1 MLDQSESHPKSYL
14 PTDDRPPLAGP
25 EAQDTASSDA
35 SPSSP
40 TLQRNQKNKLTMILL
55 ALLVSV
61 LSFGLA
67 AGVYFSKQ
75 SQDKRSQASGHAG
88 DKYSMRER
96 FGFGFATQICDDADP
111 NSPCEKNLSSFP
123 DYKQLGAGWYFDWS
137 WGKGEKGG
145 PYPGLE
151 WLALVGGWNSS
162 NDDKI
167 ETTICDSV
175 RREVKAHPEKY
186 PAGMRWSV
194 GNEIGYDDGRNDQ
207 MYAQAFAAWKRCLK
221 SIDPSFQVGTGAIIQ
236 PDLRTTGAHQIV
248 CVGKDDY
255 SSGYNYFKRYMK
267 KLRQMGKDEGNES
280 KYLPDFV
287 LMHGYTMCNG
297 ASGPNNGNER
307 NVELLKRAMRDY
319 RQAMKEVGL
328 QRKDLIIKEYS
339 PLHTYDVNTLK
350 NYMTAT
356 VDFLANAKDQNLGNP
371 DDNYRLVQKW
381 AWFVFNDAN
390 YDGDAHKSA
399 NVALFDK
406 NSRRIKELGKHYQQL
421 VAKYTKDEPTP
432 TKTKATPTVMPS
444 PTQVAL
450 SPTPITGDI
459 VVDKDQVVVEAEAFD
474 KKYQSDSQQRI
485 KIKEAATASFGKY
498 LEIWDRNYNSN
509 EIRKRTWVQYSF
521 KVEQAGNY
529 KVYVRYQTPD
539 YAHDSAYYQFDNA
552 AAKTMWLPVN
562 QDKWGWYVIKTY
574 LNSGD
579 HTLTLG
585 PREPGVKF
593 DVLVIAPAEV
603 KFQDP
608 TKFSATP
615 TPTRQ
620 TLPPV
625 TTAPSTPTPA
635 EHPGPPVYPLNQKI
649 EFESCKQAEP
659 LCGADVLV
667 KAVAGSQAVQFNPQL
682 ANQYG
687 YNPNAPS
694 VSYKFKTSPDK
705 SGYWL
710 LLKANGQSWESDSV
724 FVKIDD
730 NKEFSLSL
738 PHQLEWKRIWVNI
751 PYKPEHTITFTMRES
766 GAILDAF
773 SISTSAVFPK

>member
-1 MLDQSESHPKSYL
+1 
-14 PTDDRPPLAGP
+14 
-25 EAQDTASSDA
+25 
-35 SPSSP
+35 
-40 TLQRNQKNKLTMILL
+40 MILL
-55 ALLVSV
+55 VLLVGV

-96 FGFGFATQICDDADP
+96 FGFGFATQICDDTDP

-236 PDLRTTGAHQIV
+236 PDLRSTGAHQIV

-255 SSGYNYFKRYMK
+255 SSGYNYFKRYIK

-287 LMHGYTMCNG
+287 MMHGYTMCNG
-297 ASGPNNGNER
+297 ASGPNSGNER
-307 NVELLKRAMRDY
+307 NVELFKRAMRDY

-390 YDGDAHKSA
+390 YSGNANQSA

-406 NSRRIKELGKHYQQL
+406 NSRRIKELGQNYKQL
-421 VAKYTKDEPTP
+421 IAKYANGEPTL
-432 TKTKATPTVMPS
+432 TQVRVTPTSPIPTTTPSQTRAAPS
-444 PTQVAL
+444 PTLMAGDVMVDRDQVA
-450 SPTPITGDI
+450 
-459 VVDKDQVVVEAEAFD
+459 VEAEAFN
-474 KKYQSDSQQRI
+474 KKHVVENIPTLPTEYQVQTLTD
-485 KIKEAATASFGKY
+485 ETASGGRYLYFGFSNFDITQVDK
-498 LEIWDRNYNSN
+498 LVWTRYNFSV
-509 EIRKRTWVQYSF
+509 KRS
-521 KVEQAGNY
+521 GNY
-529 KVYVRYQTPD
+529 KIYVRYKARD
-539 YAHDSAYYQFDNA
+539 YNFDSAFYKIDSSGY
-552 AAKTMWLPVN
+552 KTMWLPVGGDN
-562 QDKWGWYVIKTY
+562 WRWYVIKTY
-574 LNSGD
+574 LTKGRHS
-579 HTLTLG
+579 LTLA
-585 PREPGVKF
+585 PREIATF
-593 DVLVIAPAEV
+593 DVLVIVPAEV

-608 TKFSATP
+608 TRILPTP
-615 TPTRQ
+615 TPTPR

-625 TTAPSTPTPA
+625 TTAPATPTPVV
-635 EHPGPPVYPLNQKI
+635 ELSSPVYGLGQKI

-694 VSYKFKTSPDK
+694 VSYKFKTNQNR

-724 FVKIDD
+724 FIKID
-730 NKEFSLSL
+730 NNREFSLSL
-738 PHQLEWKRIWVNI
+738 PHQLEWKRVWVNI

-773 SISTSAVFPK
+773 SISTSAVFPE